1 MHANRTALHEFDT
14 QHNIMSGFTF
24 NTWAFSAKERRSV
37 RDRHQPS
44 LGKRDYTVL
53 ECPYCDEEV
62 LVLTSSYAAQLPRR
76 VSEHL
81 ETCSCYHWSVQP
93 TSRSRKLPSKPTGS
107 ESTVYT
113 QLTIGTGFNLV
124 PSTTPTATPAS
135 SRITAETS
143 LFSWRAGF

>member
-1 MHANRTALHEFDT
+1 M
-14 QHNIMSGFTF
+14 
-24 NTWAFSAKERRSV
+24 

-81 ETCSCYHWSVQP
+81 EICSCYHWSVQP
-93 TSRSRKLPSKPTGS
+93 TSRSRKLQSKPTGN

-124 PSTTPTATPAS
+124 RHPLGSLLPGRPPPARPPPTP
-135 SRITAETS
+135 S
-143 LFSWRAGF
+143 LFFR